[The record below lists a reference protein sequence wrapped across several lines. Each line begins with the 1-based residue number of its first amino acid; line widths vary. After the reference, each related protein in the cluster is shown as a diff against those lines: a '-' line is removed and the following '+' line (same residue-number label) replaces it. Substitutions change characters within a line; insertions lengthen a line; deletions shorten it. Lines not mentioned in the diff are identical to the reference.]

1 MYAPSAIA
9 NNDILNKNTNVFKS
23 LAYSIQCPSQ
33 SPADP
38 LAPIKP
44 KRISIVPIVFII
56 IKSFMVVRGAEAPL
70 G

>member
-1 MYAPSAIA
+1 MYAPSAID
-9 NNDILNKNTNVFKS
+9 NNDIPNKNTNVCKS

-44 KRISIVPIVFII
+44 KRISIDPNVFI